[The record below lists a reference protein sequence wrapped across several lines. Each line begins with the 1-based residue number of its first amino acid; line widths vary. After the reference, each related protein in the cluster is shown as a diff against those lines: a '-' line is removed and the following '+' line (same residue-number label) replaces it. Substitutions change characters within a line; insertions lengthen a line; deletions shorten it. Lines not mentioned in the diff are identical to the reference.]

1 MSETPPPPTDPQPT
15 EPQPT
20 GPQSA
25 GPSTTPT
32 ESGNT
37 PMILGVVAIVVAA
50 ILLFWLLTGRGDG
63 DADASASPSA
73 SASAAASVA
82 ASVGPSEAPS
92 EAASVAPSEAA
103 SACTPEQLATKTPG
117 TFTIGTDNPA
127 FPPYFSEPAEGETA
141 TDPWEFGDPT
151 NGRGFESAVAWALA
165 EQLGYGEDQVTWVPV
180 PFNNSIA
187 PGPKDFDVY
196 LAQVSFTEER
206 TEAVDLSEGY
216 WFSNQALVTTA
227 GSPLADATT
236 VAEVAEF
243 QLGAAGNTTSLT
255 YIQERIQPTQE
266 VRVYEDNTGVKSA
279 LEAGQ
284 IEGAVFDLATA
295 FYIVNVEM
303 EDGVVVGQFP
313 SDPEEQEHFSFV
325 LDLDS
330 PLTDCVDEA
339 ILTMGE
345 NGELDSIA
353 EEWMADYVNAP
364 QITE

>member
-1 MSETPPPPTDPQPT
+1 MSNMTRATLAIAVIALAVFAVIFLFFRDDGE
-15 EPQPT
+15 
-20 GPQSA
+20 A
-25 GPSTTPT
+25 G
-32 ESGNT
+32 
-37 PMILGVVAIVVAA
+37 
-50 ILLFWLLTGRGDG
+50 
-63 DADASASPSA
+63 ASPSPSA
-73 SASAAASVA
+73 AVSASAAASVA
-82 ASVGPSEAPS
+82 ASTAASVAASPS
-92 EAASVAPSEAA
+92 EAAA
-103 SACTPEQLATKTPG
+103 ACTPEDLATKTEG
-117 TFTIGTDNPA
+117 SLTVGTDNPA
-127 FPPYFSEPAEGETA
+127 FPPYFSEPGEGETA

-151 NGRGFESAVAWALA
+151 NGRGFESAIAYALA
-165 EQLGYGEDQVTWVPV
+165 EQLGYTADQVTWIAV

-216 WFSNQALVTTA
+216 FFSNQALVTTA

-236 VAEVAEF
+236 LAEVAEF

-255 YIQERIQPTQE
+255 YITERIQPTAE
-266 VRVYEDNTGVKSA
+266 ARVYEDNTGVKSA

-284 IEGAVFDLATA
+284 IDGAVFDLATA

-303 EDGVVVGQFP
+303 TDGVVVGQFP
-313 SDPEEQEHFSFV
+313 SDPDDQEHFSFV

-353 EEWMADYVNAP
+353 EEWLADFLDAP

>member
-1 MSETPPPPTDPQPT
+1 M
-15 EPQPT
+15 
-20 GPQSA
+20 
-25 GPSTTPT
+25 STTT
-32 ESGNT
+32 RATLATAG
-37 PMILGVVAIVVAA
+37 IAIVAIA
-50 ILLFWLLTGRGDG
+50 LFFLFVRDDDG
-63 DADASASPSA
+63 GTATSPSPSA
-73 SASAAASVA
+73 SASASATGSAGASPTDAAASC
-82 ASVGPSEAPS
+82 AP
-92 EAASVAPSEAA
+92 EDLP
-103 SACTPEQLATKTPG
+103 TKTAG
-117 TFTIGTDNPA
+117 TFTVGTDNPA
-127 FPPYFSEPAEGETA
+127 FPPYFSDATQ

-151 NGRGFESAVAWALA
+151 NGQGFESAIAYAVA
-165 EQLGYGEDQVTWVPV
+165 EQLGFSEDQVTWIAV

-216 WFSNQALVTTA
+216 FFSNQALVTTA

-236 VAEVAEF
+236 LAEVADYR
-243 QLGAAGNTTSLT
+243 LGAAGNTTSLT
-255 YIQERIQPTQE
+255 YIEERIQPATE
-266 VRVYEDNTGVKSA
+266 PRVYEDNTGVKA
-279 LEAGQ
+279 AIEADQ
-284 IEGAVFDLATA
+284 IDGAVFDLATA

-313 SDPEEQEHFSFV
+313 SDPEDKEHFSFV

-330 PLTDCVDEA
+330 PLTDCVNEA

-353 EEWMADYVNAP
+353 AEWLADFLDAP